1 MQINKTLTSLDLY
14 GNDLGPEGG
23 KAVAKSLEVNLHFQ
37 CYRSNNEIDTGEQ
50 NPYIALL
57 CMTFFAQVNTSIT
70 KLNLEDNE
78 LDAEAGKALGKAL
91 EVSPIFIVI
100 ALLYDIEYL
109 IVLLPFSDQQIYHQ
123 SQS

>member
-1 MQINKTLTSLDLY
+1 MLSLLSMTANITSL
-14 GNDLGPEGG
+14 
-23 KAVAKSLEVNLHFQ
+23 
-37 CYRSNNEIDTGEQ
+37 
-50 NPYIALL
+50 L
-57 CMTFFAQVNTSIT
+57 CVHFFAQVNTSIT
-70 KLNLEDNE
+70 ELDLTDNE